1 MLNTIFLLF
10 LIMFLISIILWLML
24 ELNRSD
30 NMLRYGNNVDEYEN
44 ILQWIKRIGAKGV
57 AIRLWEY
64 IKELI
69 RL

>member
-1 MLNTIFLLF
+1 MILIFLL
-10 LIMFLISIILWLML
+10 FLISIILWLML
-24 ELNRSD
+24 ELNKSD
-30 NMLRYGNNVDEYEN
+30 NMLRYGENVDEYEN

>member
-1 MLNTIFLLF
+1 MILIFLL
-10 LIMFLISIILWLML
+10 FLISIILWLML

-30 NMLRYGNNVDEYEN
+30 NMLRYGENVDEYEN

>member
-1 MLNTIFLLF
+1 M
-10 LIMFLISIILWLML
+10 
-24 ELNRSD
+24 
-30 NMLRYGNNVDEYEN
+30 DEYEN
-44 ILQWIKRIGAKGV
+44 ILQWIKRNGAKGV

>member
-1 MLNTIFLLF
+1 MILIFL
-10 LIMFLISIILWLML
+10 IFLISIILWLML
-24 ELNRSD
+24 ELNKSD
-30 NMLRYGNNVDEYEN
+30 NMLRYGENVDEYEN
-44 ILQWIKRIGAKGV
+44 ILQWIKRNGAKGM